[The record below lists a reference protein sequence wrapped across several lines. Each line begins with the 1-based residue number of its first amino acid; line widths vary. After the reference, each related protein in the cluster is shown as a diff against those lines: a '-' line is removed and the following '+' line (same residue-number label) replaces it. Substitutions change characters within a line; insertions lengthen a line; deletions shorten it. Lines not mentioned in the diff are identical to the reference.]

1 MRINLTDNYL
11 LKSKKKAKY
20 RFAYI
25 GVPHNPATSLG
36 NPGSRSGPQALKK
49 ALLGIFE
56 WRLQDYRLAD
66 IDGGPIDLSSVEIA
80 DLGNIALSY
89 HETERTVQQTHQ
101 AVLNTL
107 QAGYFPLIV
116 GGDHGVTYPSFKALH
131 DICDGP
137 LGLIQLDAHCDLL
150 DFSDQQGRFS
160 GSSGMRRSLELDRL
174 AGPNL
179 VQVGLRGYTTIQ
191 QYEAGLNFGVRKIS
205 ATRLNEI
212 GVRAAAEQALK
223 WSGTGTRATYLTID
237 LDVVNPGEAPGTGWP
252 EPGGLTGQQL
262 IDFVRMV
269 APHLAAIDI
278 AELNPIYDSRAH
290 ATAILA
296 ARVLFDCI
304 CARIR

>member
-1 MRINLTDNYL
+1 MKKSLTDNYL
-11 LKSKKKAKY
+11 LKPKKKAKH

-36 NPGSRSGPQALKK
+36 NPGSRSGPQALRE
-49 ALLGIFE
+49 ALLGLFE
-56 WRLQDYRLAD
+56 WRMQDYRLAD
-66 IDGGPIDLSSVEIA
+66 IDEGPIDLSAVEII
-80 DLGNIALSY
+80 DLGNLALSY
-89 HETERTVQQTHQ
+89 HDTERTVRQTHQ
-101 AVLNTL
+101 AVLNAL
-107 QAGYFPLIV
+107 QAGYFPLVV
-116 GGDHGVTYPSFKALH
+116 GGDHGVTFPAVKALH

-137 LGLIQLDAHCDLL
+137 MGLIQLDAHCDLL
-150 DFSDQQGRFS
+150 DFSDQQGRYS
-160 GSSGMRRSLELDRL
+160 GSSGMRRSLDLGRL

-191 QYEAGLNFGVRKIS
+191 QYEAGQEFGVRQIS
-205 ATRLNEI
+205 VTRLNEI

-223 WSGTGTRATYLTID
+223 WSGTDTQAIYLTID

-269 APHLAAIDI
+269 APHLAAVDI